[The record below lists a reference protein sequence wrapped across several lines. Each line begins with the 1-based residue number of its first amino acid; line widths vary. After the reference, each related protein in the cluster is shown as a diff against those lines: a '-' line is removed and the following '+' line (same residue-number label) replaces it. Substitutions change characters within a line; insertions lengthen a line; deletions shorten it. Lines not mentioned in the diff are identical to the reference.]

1 MIISTI
7 FMVIANTL
15 SKEQFVQS
23 PGLAVLELIFARG
36 VISIVMLLCWVNKN
50 AKTELID
57 KIEAANL
64 PALTFR
70 CISGGIV

>member
-1 MIISTI
+1 MVLSTI

-15 SKEQFVQS
+15 SKEQFELS
-23 PGLAVLELIFARG
+23 PMLGVLELIFARG

-57 KIEAANL
+57 KIEASSL
-64 PALTFR
+64 PALIFR
-70 CISGGIV
+70 CVSGGIV